1 LLILIIFSLGNSET
15 MGSAKNSGALRPS
28 HNFLPYFYLAIILFL
43 WADIS
48 FVSGQPDMIEAA
60 PGQPVGTI
68 ITLGAN
74 ADEIT
79 IQGAV
84 PITDWAL
91 DPIERFCIREGTL
104 SIDYPRRW
112 RVMVSTD
119 EPAGGH
125 MSEYDKSNSAYVPGG
140 NKLKNPLI
148 IKAEGG
154 NDVDLSHGGVLL
166 DGEGKATVP
175 ITFIQEAS
183 LEDATLPVGHTY
195 RINILFT
202 GLKR

>member
-1 LLILIIFSLGNSET
+1 
-15 MGSAKNSGALRPS
+15 MGSAKNSGALRLS
-28 HNFLPYFYLAIILFL
+28 HNFLPNIYLAIILFL
-43 WADIS
+43 WADIA
-48 FVSGQPDMIEAA
+48 FVAGQSDMIEAA

-68 ITLGAN
+68 ITLGEN
-74 ADEIT
+74 ADEI
-79 IQGAV
+79 IIKGAV

-91 DPIERFCIREGTL
+91 DPIERLCTREGTL
-104 SIDYPRRW
+104 VIDYPKRW

-125 MSEYDKSNSAYVPGG
+125 MSEYDKSNSAYVIGG
-140 NKLKNPLI
+140 NKLKNPLFI
-148 IKAEGG
+148 RAEGG
-154 NDVDLSHGGVLL
+154 NEVDLSHGGVLL

-183 LEDATLPVGHTY
+183 LEDASLPVDHIY
-195 RINILFT
+195 QINIFLT